1 MVLSHRV
8 SKVTNLEKI
17 NYTQFKRKVIEL
29 RLVKKDL
36 RDNKYVYVTVA
47 TADIDLSLLLSE
59 SAT

>member
-47 TADIDLSLLLSE
+47 TADIDLSLLLNE